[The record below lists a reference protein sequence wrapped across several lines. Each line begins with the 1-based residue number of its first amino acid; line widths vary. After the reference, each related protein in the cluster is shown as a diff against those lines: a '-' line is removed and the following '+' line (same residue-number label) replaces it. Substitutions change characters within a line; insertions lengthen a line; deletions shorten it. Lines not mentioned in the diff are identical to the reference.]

1 MDGLLLEQSPNWP
14 GQWAV
19 IALGVVTV
27 LYVAVI
33 RPMRKGKRKDPLERP
48 SGQQFSLA
56 QQRAVEREMSNLLV
70 EYEEMLRRM
79 TAQLETRAA
88 RLELLI
94 NQADERLVRLQA
106 LAAAT
111 APASQPQ
118 NGAGR
123 SGPPAE
129 TAAAAAL
136 PESDAS
142 ESSMER
148 LSPLPSMAETSPH
161 GPVYELADQG
171 RTPRQIAQ
179 QLDRPYGEIELILAL
194 RPARP

>member
-1 MDGLLLEQSPNWP
+1 MDGLLLEQPPNWP

-33 RPMRKGKRKDPLERP
+33 RPMRKGKRKDPLVRTP
-48 SGQQFSLA
+48 GQFSLA

-94 NQADERLVRLQA
+94 NQADERLVQLR
-106 LAAAT
+106 AAT
-111 APASQPQ
+111 AAAPQQ
-118 NGAGR
+118 NGVARGT
-123 SGPPAE
+123 PPAE
-129 TAAAAAL
+129 AAAGADV
-136 PESDAS
+136 PESTAS
-142 ESSMER
+142 
-148 LSPLPSMAETSPH
+148 
-161 GPVYELADQG
+161 GPDDE
-171 RTPRQIAQ
+171 
-179 QLDRPYGEIELILAL
+179 
-194 RPARP
+194 PARPGPDLS

>member
-1 MDGLLLEQSPNWP
+1 MDGLLLQQAPNFP

-19 IALGVVTV
+19 IALGIVTV

-33 RPMRKGKRKDPLERP
+33 RPMRKGKRKDPLVRTP
-48 SGQQFSLA
+48 GQFSLA

-94 NQADERLVRLQA
+94 NQADERLARLQA
-106 LAAAT
+106 AIAT
-111 APASQPQ
+111 SPPQ
-118 NGAGR
+118 NGPGR
-123 SGPPAE
+123 SAPPAE
-129 TAAAAAL
+129 AAAGTAL
-136 PESDAS
+136 PEPGAS
-142 ESSMER
+142 KTSVEPEYPAPKLVES
-148 LSPLPSMAETSPH
+148 SPH

-179 QLDRPYGEIELILAL
+179 QLDRPYGEI
-194 RPARP
+194 